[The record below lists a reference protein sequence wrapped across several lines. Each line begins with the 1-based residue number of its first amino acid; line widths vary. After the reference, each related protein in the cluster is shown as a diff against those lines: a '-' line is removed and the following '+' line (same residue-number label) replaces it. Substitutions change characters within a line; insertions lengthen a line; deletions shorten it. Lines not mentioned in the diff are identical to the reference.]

1 MSRLQS
7 REQRKAAFLEA
18 ANRLY
23 DDLED
28 WYDQH
33 PQASFGTIEG
43 EARRLRRRLMGSTLQ
58 TLINGR
64 DRGYQLEPPVCSGCG
79 RPMKFERYGA
89 KQIYGLEG
97 DTELERAYYTCHVC
111 QQQTLFPPGSETA
124 TTGRHLPQEQSECGS
139 LE

>member
-1 MSRLQS
+1 MSRLLS

-33 PQASFGTIEG
+33 PEASFGTIEG
-43 EARRLRRRLMGSTLQ
+43 EARRLRRRLMGSTWQ

-64 DRGYQLEPPVCSGCG
+64 DRGYQLEPPACPGCG
-79 RPMKFERYGA
+79 RAMHFERYSP

-97 DTELERAYYTCHVC
+97 DTELERAYYTCAVC
-111 QQQTLFPPGSETA
+111 KKQTLFPPGPETA
-124 TTGRHLPQEQSECGS
+124 AAGRS

>member
-1 MSRLQS
+1 MSGLLS
-7 REQRKAAFLEA
+7 RAQRKAAFLEA

-23 DDLED
+23 DDLEN

-33 PQASFGTIEG
+33 PEASFGTIEG

-64 DRGYQLEPPVCSGCG
+64 DRGYQLEPPGCPGCG
-79 RPMKFERYGA
+79 RPMHFERYSP

-97 DTELERAYYTCHVC
+97 DTELERAYYTCDVC
-111 QQQTLFPPGSETA
+111 QKQTLFPLGPETPPA
-124 TTGRHLPQEQSECGS
+124 GRP